1 MPTPKVTRRPTPWK
15 PLVACIVLLF
25 ATGCG
30 GESGPSR
37 QPVVGSVTLDGKP
50 LPSGTITFLPSDQGP
65 AASAELSEGGYRIDR
80 DAGPA
85 PGHYTV
91 EIVAVQP
98 TGRRI
103 RHPDLPSETT
113 EEVRNVIPQQYNA
126 RTQLQVDV
134 KPDAENRFDFELS
147 SRQEPSARRRRR

>member
-1 MPTPKVTRRPTPWK
+1 
-15 PLVACIVLLF
+15 
-25 ATGCG
+25 
-30 GESGPSR
+30 
-37 QPVVGSVTLDGKP
+37 VTLDGKP
-50 LPSGTITFLPSDQGP
+50 LPSGTITFLPADQGP

-85 PGHYTV
+85 PGRYTV

-147 SRQEPSARRRRR
+147 SRQEPSAKRRRR